1 MPENQQRQAVISFG
15 PFVADLQ
22 TQELK
27 KQGVRLRLPRQSFQL
42 LQVLLERHGE
52 LVSREELHQALW
64 PSDTFVDFEKGIN
77 AAISRLREMLGDDA
91 NNPHYIETLS
101 RRGYRFVGPQPAAGK
116 VTAAVG
122 DKKNEEPSHDARN
135 RKLWPVGLAFA
146 GACALIA
153 LGFYWLTSPLPPPR
167 VLRYRQLTADRQIK
181 HSTPCSRD
189 SFLVTDGPRI
199 FFSEPGS
206 SVVQVS
212 SGGGDVAK
220 VSAPFACFSI
230 TDISPDKTELLGLSV
245 TNGMAADQPLWV
257 LSIASGLAH
266 RLGNLTGHA
275 GAWSPDGQKIVYATH
290 DSPSNSCDLYIA
302 AKDGS
307 EARRLITIEN
317 GFVLPIR
324 WSPDGK
330 VLRMIVRHKASSSL
344 LEMSADGST
353 LHPLLEFPGENRLVN
368 WINWTPDGRYFLFTL
383 GRGNTYS
390 WDIWVLRET
399 RSLFHRKNATPIQLT
414 SGAMSFW
421 SPVPSPDSKQ
431 IFATGGQLRGELV
444 RYNLKSRQFE
454 PFLSGISAE
463 QLDFSQDG
471 NWVTYVSYPE
481 GILWR
486 CKVDGSE
493 RMQLTNSPLRVAVPR
508 WSPDGKRIAFS
519 GQLAGGV
526 WKVYVVWAE
535 SGKPEVISDSQ
546 NDELDPTWSP
556 DGNTLIFGGHMFS
569 ANTRISSVDLRTGR
583 VLSIP
588 GSEGLF
594 SPRIS
599 PDGRFIV
606 AIDAPANLKLLL
618 FDQHTHKWSELVN
631 KKEPGGLGWP
641 QWSSDSKF
649 VYISDFRHGQ
659 AIDRVRISDHRI
671 ERVAAFE
678 VRGGVT
684 GSEGD
689 WISMAADGSILML
702 LDLSIQEIYAL
713 DVDLP

>member
-1 MPENQQRQAVISFG
+1 MIGNQQQQPVIFFG

-27 KQGVRLRLPRQSFQL
+27 KQGVRLRLPRQSFQV
-42 LQVLLERHGE
+42 LQALLERSGE
-52 LVSREELHQALW
+52 LVLREELHQALW
-64 PSDTFVDFEKGIN
+64 PSDTFVDFEKGLN
-77 AAISRLREMLGDDA
+77 AAISRLRDTLGDDA
-91 NNPHYIETLS
+91 NNPRYIETLS
-101 RRGYRFVGPQPAAGK
+101 RLGYRFVGPQQAPVE

-122 DKKNEEPSHDARN
+122 KKHNEEPCHKTRK
-135 RKLWPVGLAFA
+135 RKLWAVGLALA
-146 GACALIA
+146 GACALFA
-153 LGFYWLTSPLPPPR
+153 LGFYWLTSPLLPPR
-167 VLRYRQLTADRQIK
+167 VLRYRQLTTDRQIK

-189 SFLVTDGPRI
+189 SFLVTDGPRL

-212 SGGGDVAK
+212 SGGGDVTE

-230 TDISPDKTELLGLSV
+230 SDISPDKSELLGLSV
-245 TNGMAADQPLWV
+245 TNGMTADQPLWV

-266 RLGNLTGHA
+266 PLGNLTGHA
-275 GAWSPDGQKIVYATH
+275 PAWSPDGQKIVYAIH
-290 DSPSNSCDLYIA
+290 DRPSNSSNLYIA

-307 EARRLITIEN
+307 ETRKLTRIEN
-317 GFVLPIR
+317 GYVLPIR

-330 VLRMIVRHKASSSL
+330 ALRMIVRHKSSSSL
-344 LEMSADGST
+344 LEVPADGST
-353 LHPLLEFPGENRLVN
+353 LHSLMEFSGENRLVN
-368 WINWTPDGRYFLFTL
+368 WINWTPDGRYFLFTV
-383 GRGNTYS
+383 GRGDTYS
-390 WDIWVLRET
+390 WDIWALRET
-399 RSLFHRKNATPIQLT
+399 RSLFQRGTAKAIQLT

-421 SPVPSPDSKQ
+421 SPVPSPDGKQ

-444 RYNLKSRQFE
+444 RYDLKSRQFA
-454 PFLSGISAE
+454 PFLSGISAD
-463 QLDFSQDG
+463 QLDFSKDG
-471 NWVTYVSYPE
+471 NWVAYVSYPE

-486 CKVDGSE
+486 CKADGSE
-493 RMQLTNSPLRVAVPR
+493 RMQLTNSSLSVQVPR

-519 GQLAGGV
+519 GQLHGGA
-526 WKVYVVWAE
+526 WKIYLVSSE
-535 SGKPEVISDSQ
+535 GGKPEVVSNSQ

-569 ANTRISSVDLRTGR
+569 PQTRISSVDLRTGR

-599 PDGRFIV
+599 PDGQFIV

-618 FDQHTHKWSELVN
+618 FDQRTQKWSELIN

-649 VYISDFRHGQ
+649 VYVSDYKHGQ
-659 AIDRVRISDHRI
+659 AIDRVRISDHKI
-671 ERVAAFE
+671 ERVAAIE
-678 VRGGVT
+678 VPGGVM
-684 GSEGD
+684 GSEDG
-689 WISMAADGSILML
+689 WMSMAADGSILIL
-702 LDLSIQEIYAL
+702 RDLSVQEIYAL